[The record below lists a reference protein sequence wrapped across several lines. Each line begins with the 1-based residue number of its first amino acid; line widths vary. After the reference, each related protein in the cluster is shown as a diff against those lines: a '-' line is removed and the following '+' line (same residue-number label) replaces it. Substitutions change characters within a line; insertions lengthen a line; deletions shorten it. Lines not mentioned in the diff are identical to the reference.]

1 MSKKPAIAIIISICA
16 IRFKSSN
23 PLYYNEHFYYHY
35 LVAHVGELI
44 VFYTDIQKT
53 FADRLKEFR
62 NQFEMILEGEKTVAG
77 AKTQLEV
84 SQEKETRLRK
94 EVKRAAKKPTE
105 LRDWTEK
112 LNQAEREKDLVNFLF
127 CFKFM

>member
-1 MSKKPAIAIIISICA
+1 M
-16 IRFKSSN
+16 
-23 PLYYNEHFYYHY
+23 
-35 LVAHVGELI
+35 

-105 LRDWTEK
+105 LTDWTEK